1 MGCGSCS
8 TTKNGVP
15 QGCGDKG
22 HCTSGS
28 CNKMNTFDWLNHLDI
43 PDPYAFKY
51 VEVSF
56 KKGARKNFFIN
67 DNPAAYTTGDMVVVD
82 DDGGY
87 DVGRISLS
95 GELVRAQMRKKSVG
109 QSGIDKKIVRRA
121 NHRDLEKL
129 EEARGLEKNTLIRGR
144 AIARTL
150 DLELKLGEVE
160 YRGDKRKATFYYTAN
175 GRIDFRELVRNYAKE
190 FRVKVEM
197 RQIGSRQESAL
208 IGGIGSCGRELCC
221 STWLSDFQSVSTT
234 AARYQNI
241 AINQSKLSGQCGR
254 LKCCLNYELDTYL
267 DAIEDFPKKADY
279 IHTEKGKA
287 QLIKIDIFK
296 RVMYFAYVVK
306 KGRSPFVAVG
316 VDRVKEIIKLNKEGE
331 KPEDLFPVKEYEEM
345 ASEDITFAA
354 DEMTDVVQLPDVKR
368 RKGRNKKRNTRK
380 PNAKKGPRSPE
391 GKTDTASNKP
401 KPKSRGNRN
410 NRNKNQRKPN
420 PNKSQDSKPQGGG
433 KEGSS
438 NQSRSKGPDSKA
450 QDGKPKSQQTK
461 KPRSNKP
468 PSNKTQANKTQPNK
482 LSNTKSSNTK
492 PSNNNTKSDKPNP
505 NKSDQSNNKN

>member
-43 PDPYAFKY
+43 PDPIAYKY

-56 KKGARKNFFIN
+56 KKGTRKNFFIN
-67 DNPAAYTTGDMVVVD
+67 NQPTAFITGDMVVVD

-95 GELVRAQMRKKSVG
+95 GELVRAQMKKKSVG
-109 QSGIDKKIVRRA
+109 ESSIEKKIVRKA

-129 EEARGLEKNTLIRGR
+129 QEARDLEKRTLIKGR

-197 RQIGSRQESAL
+197 RQIGARQESAL

-279 IHTEKGKA
+279 IFTEKGKA
-287 QLIKIDIFK
+287 QLIKINIFK
-296 RVMYFAYVVK
+296 RIMFYAYVK
-306 KGRSPFVAVG
+306 ERGRSPIVAVG
-316 VDRVKEIIKLNKEGE
+316 VDRVKEIIKLNKKGDN
-331 KPEDLFPVKEYEEM
+331 PEDLFPVKEYEKM
-345 ASEDITFAA
+345 AAENITFAA
-354 DEMTDVVQLPDVKR
+354 DEMTDVIQLPDVKR
-368 RKGRNKKRNTRK
+368 RRKNRNKKRSNRK
-380 PNAKKGPRSPE
+380 PENRKGSRKPE
-391 GKTDTASNKP
+391 AKTDKP
-401 KPKSRGNRN
+401 GDKSGEKPKSKSRSNRN
-410 NRNKNQRKPN
+410 NRNRNKKKGSPNSSNSNQGKANQSNSNQGKPN
-420 PNKSQDSKPQGGG
+420 PNKSNQSK
-433 KEGSS
+433 S
-438 NQSRSKGPDSKA
+438 NQNKPA
-450 QDGKPKSQQTK
+450 QKKSN
-461 KPRSNKP
+461 SNKP
-468 PSNKTQANKTQPNK
+468 NQ
-482 LSNTKSSNTK
+482 
-492 PSNNNTKSDKPNP
+492 
-505 NKSDQSNNKN
+505 NKSDNNNNKKD

>member
-150 DLELKLGEVE
+150 DLDLKLGEVE

-296 RVMYFAYVVK
+296 RIMYFAYVVK
-306 KGRSPFVAVG
+306 KGRSPIVAVG

-345 ASEDITFAA
+345 AAEDITFAA
-354 DEMTDVVQLPDVKR
+354 DEMTDVIQLPDVKR
-368 RKGRNKKRNTRK
+368 RKGKNKKRNSRK
-380 PNAKKGPRSPE
+380 PNSKRGPRKPE
-391 GKTDTASNKP
+391 SKADTNAD
-401 KPKSRGNRN
+401 KPKSKPRGNRN
-410 NRNKNQRKPN
+410 NRNKNQRSAKPN
-420 PNKSQDSKPQGGG
+420 PNKAQGDKPQSG
-433 KEGSS
+433 
-438 NQSRSKGPDSKA
+438 NAQSSKGPE
-450 QDGKPKSQQTK
+450 GKPQTK
-461 KPRSNKP
+461 KPVNKASQNTRPKSNRSSNKG
-468 PSNKTQANKTQPNK
+468 QANKPQNNK
-482 LSNTKSSNTK
+482 PQHNKSA
-492 PSNNNTKSDKPNP
+492 KPNP

>member
-28 CNKMNTFDWLNHLDI
+28 CNKMNTFDWLNDLDI
-43 PDPYAFKY
+43 PDPMAYKY

-56 KKGARKNFFIN
+56 KKGTRKNFFKN
-67 DNPAAYTTGDMVVVD
+67 DQPTSYITGDMVVVD
-82 DDGGY
+82 NDGGY

-95 GELVRAQMRKKSVG
+95 GELVRLQMKKKSV
-109 QSGIDKKIVRRA
+109 SESAISYKIVRRA

-129 EEARGLEKNTLIRGR
+129 DEARSLEKNTLIKGR

-150 DLELKLGEVE
+150 DLDLKLGEVE

-197 RQIGSRQESAL
+197 RQIGARQESAL

-279 IHTEKGKA
+279 IFTEKGKA

-296 RVMYFAYVVK
+296 RIMYYSYVIERR
-306 KGRSPFVAVG
+306 RSPIVPIG
-316 VDRVKEIIKLNKEGE
+316 VDRVKEILKLNKSGE
-331 KPEDLFPVKEYEEM
+331 NPEDLFPVKDYLEM
-345 ASEDITFAA
+345 AKEEDITFAA

-368 RKGRNKKRNTRK
+368 RKGRNKKRSRK
-380 PNAKKGPRSPE
+380 PDSKRGPRRPE
-391 GKTDTASNKP
+391 SKSDSSSP
-401 KPKSRGNRN
+401 KPKSKGNRN
-410 NRNKNQRKPN
+410 NRNKNQRRKKPN
-420 PNKSQDSKPQGGG
+420 SPKGDTNSPQGNTA
-433 KEGSS
+433 KPSS
-438 NQSRSKGPDSKA
+438 KNTNTNRPKPNTNKPNTNKQNKNRPDSNKGKA
-450 QDGKPKSQQTK
+450 NIPS
-461 KPRSNKP
+461 PNNK
-468 PSNKTQANKTQPNK
+468 
-482 LSNTKSSNTK
+482 
-492 PSNNNTKSDKPNP
+492 NNNT
-505 NKSDQSNNKN
+505 NKNN